1 MMSKQLSH
9 FYEFGAFRLD
19 ILNRLLLRDGELVP
33 LKPKVIDTLFVLV
46 QNSGRVLSKDELL
59 NAVWL
64 DSFVEEG
71 NLTQNIYV
79 LRKTLGES
87 NGEVRYIETI
97 PKRGYRFVAPVSEL
111 MPDGAE
117 LKTDQRTK
125 EEAVHAQSK
134 EKQTE
139 QAQPFEASTF
149 VPAAPADSDDR
160 TQSSRRVLYVAAIL
174 LASAVTALAFIWISG
189 KPTQP
194 ASAATTSVKSIAV
207 LPFKSL
213 ATTENDELMGA
224 GMADALIAKLGSVK
238 KFTVLPMSAAR
249 KYTNQETDA
258 LAVGRKLGAD
268 SVLDGTIQHAGER
281 IRVTV
286 QLLRTRDGASLWTGQ
301 FDQNLTDVF
310 AVQDSI
316 SEQVARALTLKLSG
330 EEREQLR
337 KHYTDDAEA
346 YQAYLK
352 GRYFWNKR
360 TVEGY
365 NKGVE
370 YFQQS
375 INRDPNYALA
385 YAGLADCYMR
395 LNERGLPLI
404 EGTMP
409 RAKTAVMRALQI
421 DDKLAEAH
429 ATLGFIKFR
438 FEWDFPGAE
447 REYKR
452 AIELDPNYSIAHQ
465 WYAFYLLLMDRQ
477 PEALAQLERAR
488 EIDPLSLN
496 IGSGFGTY
504 FFFTRQY
511 DRAIE
516 ELKKTVEMD
525 SSFAEAHWM
534 LALTYEQQA
543 MYEQSL
549 AELRRLQELAAS
561 DSLDVNATLAHLLAA
576 SGKSKEA
583 RKLLAELQTPVQ
595 QRYVS
600 PYNLAVIYHA
610 LGDNEQSF
618 ALLEKAYSE
627 RSLRPVWLKF
637 DPRLESI
644 HADPRFADLM
654 KRVGL
659 IR

>member
-1 MMSKQLSH
+1 MCLKVFSEHSIFSQRHINAVMSKQLSH

-19 ILNRLLLRDGELVP
+19 IPNRLLLRDGELVP
-33 LKPKVIDTLFVLV
+33 LQPKVIDTLFVLV

-59 NAVWL
+59 DTVWQ

-87 NGEVRYIETI
+87 NGDVRYIETI
-97 PKRGYRFVAPVSEL
+97 SKRGHRFVADVSEL
-111 MPDGAE
+111 MLDDAE
-117 LKTDQRTK
+117 LKTDQRAK
-125 EEAVHAQSK
+125 EAAVHAHRQG
-134 EKQTE
+134 E
-139 QAQPFEASTF
+139 QAEQEQSAGASIF
-149 VPAAPADSDDR
+149 VPAAPAASGDR
-160 TQSSRRVLYVAAIL
+160 RQSSRRILYIAAIL
-174 LASAVTALAFIWISG
+174 LASAVTALAYIWISG

-194 ASAATTSVKSIAV
+194 ASAATMSVKSIAV

-213 ATTENDELMGA
+213 AMTENDELMGA

-238 KFTVLPMSAAR
+238 NFTVLPMSIAH
-249 KYTNQETDA
+249 KYISWEMDA
-258 LAVGRKLGAD
+258 LAAGHKLGAD
-268 SVLDGTIQHAGER
+268 SVLEGTIQRAGER

-286 QLLRTRDGASLWTGQ
+286 QLLRTSDGASLWTGQ
-301 FDQNLTDVF
+301 FDQNVTDVF

-365 NKGVE
+365 NKGIE
-370 YFQQS
+370 YFQQA
-375 INRDPNYALA
+375 IDRDANYALA

-395 LNERGLPLI
+395 LNERGLPTI

-477 PEALAQLERAR
+477 SEAFAQLERAR

-534 LALTYEQQA
+534 LALAYEQKG

-549 AELRRLQELAAS
+549 AELRRLQELAAN
-561 DSLDVNATLAHLLAA
+561 DSLDVNATRAPFGSKRQIEGSAEAISRTANTGSTKIRLA
-576 SGKSKEA
+576 
-583 RKLLAELQTPVQ
+583 
-595 QRYVS
+595 
-600 PYNLAVIYHA
+600 I
-610 LGDNEQSF
+610 
-618 ALLEKAYSE
+618 
-627 RSLRPVWLKF
+627 
-637 DPRLESI
+637 
-644 HADPRFADLM
+644 
-654 KRVGL
+654 
-659 IR
+659 